1 MSVLVSERLCVQ
13 NSRIQDGAN
22 ILINSEDSANYS
34 LTASLDLIGLDTAD
48 NMLMKAIKN
57 AFRIKTLIMW
67 SNNFLYTSVI
77 FHGRH
82 DSIVKVQKF

>member
-1 MSVLVSERLCVQ
+1 MSCHVCV
-13 NSRIQDGAN
+13 SRILESRMVQAFW
-22 ILINSEDSANYS
+22 EVQKSANYS

>member
-1 MSVLVSERLCVQ
+1 MLVSERLCVQ

-57 AFRIKTLIMW
+57 AFQIKTPKSLIATL
-67 SNNFLYTSVI
+67 SCLYLTCLLLRATS
-77 FHGRH
+77 
-82 DSIVKVQKF
+82 

>member
-1 MSVLVSERLCVQ
+1 MSVLERERSCVQ

>member
-1 MSVLVSERLCVQ
+1 MFVLVSKRLCVQ

-57 AFRIKTLIMW
+57 AFRIKTLIM
-67 SNNFLYTSVI
+67 
-77 FHGRH
+77 
-82 DSIVKVQKF
+82 

>member
-13 NSRIQDGAN
+13 NSRIQDGAI